1 MECVTVWG
9 LGACGGGRPST
20 LLCAPVAPGR
30 PLWGCPIVLW
40 PGGRWGQGEWLVPK
54 PGNKSPQPSLSI
66 QAGLLMGTQGAWGEL
81 VTFPGCVR
89 KLPCAGPMAS
99 YRLWGPILEASSGY
113 FLALSAPHRHR
124 SRTPGAHS
132 PRVSTHPSP
141 FATAHWDPSL
151 GAGRMISMGLIGSDS
166 L

>member
-1 MECVTVWG
+1 MECVTAWG
-9 LGACGGGRPST
+9 LGTCGGGRPST

-30 PLWGCPIVLW
+30 PLWGCSIVLW

-99 YRLWGPILEASSGY
+99 YRLWGPILDASPGY
-113 FLALSAPHRHR
+113 FLALSGPTPPPQQDARRPQSQSQHAPLPFCHSLLGPQPWGRQDDLHRPYR
-124 SRTPGAHS
+124 
-132 PRVSTHPSP
+132 
-141 FATAHWDPSL
+141 
-151 GAGRMISMGLIGSDS
+151 I
-166 L
+166 